1 MHSPMKARI
10 AAVSAAALALVAAC
24 GGGSGGGSGGA
35 NQVKDDVTSV
45 INGTLPSDGPP
56 ESGGT
61 LTLVEAGDSPT
72 LDVQKEGSYTTH
84 GQLSGVVYSKLLTY
98 DVGHDIV
105 YGAQKLKGDLAE
117 KWGVSSDGKTWTFNL
132 RKGVKWQNIAP
143 VNGREFT
150 SADVACT
157 LHRIQTF
164 TGAVQSGLM
173 SIVTKVETPDPYTAV
188 FQLSEPFAGF
198 DQSVA
203 SYNMEIIPC
212 EGDQGLFDM
221 KTTAIGTG
229 PFILQTWDRKI
240 AKTYIKNPTY
250 FQPGKPYLD
259 KLIINFITDPAAQI
273 AAFRTSQL
281 DVLAPSNQLYPTV
294 LTTNPDA
301 IARSQFQLT
310 MTQIM
315 INQKVKPFDDVRV
328 RQAVAMAWDRNG
340 MAKVYFHDWAVGTG
354 YPSTL
359 QGGMTPAESEKV
371 WPYDPAGAKKLLAD
385 AGYPNGFDV
394 TLTLTDGYGP
404 DIVNEAQW
412 VQQDLK
418 QVGINVTLKQLDYAT
433 YFSTVLT
440 SKADYTI
447 GYGYASGLGSPDE
460 WLQTFYKTGSSRNSF
475 GTSDPK
481 LDKMIE
487 DSRGILNVADRTKAL
502 HDIAEYIGKNV
513 VSPILGMQASAIS
526 MQQPWVHN
534 LYGAPAYERDYVTD
548 VWVDKNSPTRK

>member
-24 GGGSGGGSGGA
+24 GGASGGGSGA
-35 NQVKDDVTSV
+35 DQVKDDVTSV
-45 INGTLPSDGPP
+45 INGTLTADGPP
-56 ESGGT
+56 ESGGSM
-61 LTLVEAGDSPT
+61 TLVDTADSPT
-72 LDVQKEGSYTTH
+72 LDVHKEGSFTTH
-84 GQLSGVVYSKLLTY
+84 GQLSGVVYSKLLAY
-98 DVGHDIV
+98 DVGRDIV

-117 KWGVSSDGKTWTFNL
+117 KWSMAPDGKSWTFNL

-173 SIVTKVETPDPYTAV
+173 GIVSKVETPDPYTAV
-188 FQLSEPFAGF
+188 FQLKEAFAGF

-212 EGDQGLFDM
+212 EADQGLYDL

-229 PFILQTWDRKI
+229 PFILQTWDRKVS
-240 AKTYIKNPTY
+240 KTYIKNPTY

-273 AAFRTSQL
+273 AAYRTGQL
-281 DVLAPSNQLYPTV
+281 DVLAPSYQLYPTV

-301 IARSQFQLT
+301 IARSQLQLT

-340 MAKVYFHDWAVGTG
+340 MAKANYQDYRLGTG

-359 QGGMTPAESEKV
+359 QGGLTNDESDKM
-371 WPYDPAGAKKLLAD
+371 WPYDPEGAKKLLAE
-385 AGYPNGFDV
+385 AGFPAGFSVDM
-394 TLTLTDGYGP
+394 TLTDGYGP
-404 DIVNEAQW
+404 IIVNQAQW

-418 QVGINVTLKQLDYAT
+418 KVGINVTLRQLDYAT

-447 GYGYASGLGSPDE
+447 GYGYSSGLGSPDE
-460 WLQTFYKTGSSRNSF
+460 WLQSFYTTGSSRNSF

-487 DSRGILNVADRTKAL
+487 DQRGILDVAERTKAL
-502 HDIAEYIGKNV
+502 HDIAVYIGKNV

-526 MQQPWVHN
+526 VMQTWVHN
-534 LYGAPAYERDYVTD
+534 VYGAPAYERAYVTD
-548 VWVDKNSPTRK
+548 AWVDKNSPTRK